1 MIVINMLSTAGMTKG
16 HGVLSAFEEQTR
28 LVSEGLGPGYTI
40 LINSWKKAD
49 ILHFHTINP
58 TFLLRSWFTS
68 AVKVGYVHFLPQT
81 LEGSIRLPRFIQ
93 KLLCKYVL
101 LFYKSMDK
109 LIVVNPSFIPKL
121 VECGIPEEKVAYI
134 PNFVDDE
141 QFFPLEE
148 QERERAREKLGL
160 RGGGVLTVLC
170 AGQMQK
176 RKGFLDFLET
186 ACRCPDMQFV
196 WAGGFSFGKITD
208 GYNEIQRAVETLPAN
223 VTLTGIV
230 PREDMNEL
238 YNAADVFFLPS
249 FDELFPMTLLEAM
262 CCRKPILVRDL
273 DLYPCILEG
282 YYTAA
287 SDVDG
292 FVRELRALTDPAVR
306 QTAANRS
313 AEGHQRYTKQA
324 VLSYWK
330 NCYASLLPQ
339 AQPVPQARGDLHL

>member
-1 MIVINMLSTAGMTKG
+1 M
-16 HGVLSAFEEQTR
+16 
-28 LVSEGLGPGYTI
+28 
-40 LINSWKKAD
+40 
-49 ILHFHTINP
+49 HFHTVNP
-58 TFLLRSWFTS
+58 NYLLRSWFTS

-81 LEGSIRLPRFIQ
+81 LEGSIRLPRPIQ

-121 VECGIPEEKVAYI
+121 VECGIPAEKIEYI
-134 PNFVDDE
+134 PNFVDDKHFYPMP
-141 QFFPLEE
+141 QD
-148 QERERAREKLGL
+148 ERLKARQAFGLDTEKF
-160 RGGGVLTVLC
+160 TVLC

-186 ACRCPDMQFV
+186 ARRCPDMQFV

-208 GYNEIQRAVETLPAN
+208 GYEEIRHAAEHLPAN

-230 PREDMNEL
+230 PREKMNEL

-249 FDELFPMTLLEAM
+249 FDELFPMTLLESM
-262 CCRKPILVRDL
+262 CCHKPILVRDL

-292 FVRELRALTDPAVR
+292 FVSQLRALTDPAVHS
-306 QTAANRS
+306 AAAARS
-313 AEGHQRYTKQA
+313 AEGHQRYTKAA

>member
-1 MIVINMLSTAGMTKG
+1 MIFINMLSTAGMTKG

-28 LVSEGLGPGYTI
+28 LVREGLGDQYTI

-49 ILHFHTINP
+49 ILHFHTVNP
-58 TFLLRSWFTS
+58 SFLLRSWFTS

-81 LEGSIRLPRFIQ
+81 LEGSIRLPKLIQ

-101 LFYKSMDK
+101 LFYQSMDK

-121 VECGIPEEKVAYI
+121 VECGIPEEKVTYI

-141 QFFPLEE
+141 QFHPIGEE
-148 QERERAREKLGL
+148 RRQLVRQKYGMEDGRF
-160 RGGGVLTVLC
+160 TVLC

-186 ACRCPDMQFV
+186 ARRCPDMRFV

-208 GYNEIQRAVETLPAN
+208 GYEEIRQAVEHLPDN

-230 PREDMNEL
+230 PREEMNDL

-262 CCRKPILVRDL
+262 CCHKPILVRDL
-273 DLYPCILEG
+273 ELYPCILEG
-282 YYTAA
+282 YYSAA
-287 SDVDG
+287 SDVEG
-292 FVRELRALTDPAVR
+292 FVRQLRALTDPAVR
-306 QTAANRS
+306 KEAAARS

>member
-1 MIVINMLSTAGMTKG
+1 MVRINMLSRAGMTKG
-16 HGVLSAFEEQTR
+16 HGVLSAFEEQTK
-28 LVSEGLGPGYTI
+28 LVSKGLGPEYQV
-40 LINSWKKAD
+40 LVNSWKKAD

-58 TFLLRSWFTS
+58 TFLLRSWCSS

-81 LEGSIRLPRFIQ
+81 LEGSIRLPGLVQ
-93 KLLCKYVL
+93 KMLCWYVL
-101 LFYKSMDK
+101 LFYRSMDK
-109 LIVVNPSFIPKL
+109 LIVVNPSFIPQL
-121 VECGIPEEKVAYI
+121 EACGIPAEKIEYI

-141 QFFPLEE
+141 QFFPLDE
-148 QERERAREKLGL
+148 QERLACRRQFGL
-160 RGGGVLTVLC
+160 DPDGFVVLC

-186 ACRCPDMQFV
+186 ARRCPDMQFV

-208 GYNEIQRAVETLPAN
+208 GYDEIRQAVQQLPAN
-223 VTLTGIV
+223 VKLTGIV
-230 PREDMNEL
+230 PREQMNQL

-249 FDELFPMTLLEAM
+249 YDELFPMTLLESM

-273 DLYPCILEG
+273 ELYRCILDG

-287 SDVDG
+287 ADVDG
-292 FVRELRALTDPAVR
+292 FARELRAMTDPAVC
-306 QTAANRS
+306 AAAADRS
-313 AEGHQRYTKQA
+313 AQGHQRYTKAA

-339 AQPVPQARGDLHL
+339 ARPVPQARGDVRL

>member
-28 LVSEGLGPGYTI
+28 LVSQGLGPGYTVR
-40 LINSWKKAD
+40 LNSWEKAD

-121 VECGIPEEKVAYI
+121 VECGIPEEKIQYI

-148 QERERAREKLGL
+148 QERKSARERLGL
-160 RGGGVLTVLC
+160 YEGGVLTVLC

-186 ACRCPDMQFV
+186 ARRCPDMQFV

-208 GYNEIQRAVETLPAN
+208 GNSAGQRDPHGHCAAGEDERAVQR
-223 VTLTGIV
+223 GG
-230 PREDMNEL
+230 R
-238 YNAADVFFLPS
+238 FLS
-249 FDELFPMTLLEAM
+249 
-262 CCRKPILVRDL
+262 
-273 DLYPCILEG
+273 
-282 YYTAA
+282 
-287 SDVDG
+287 
-292 FVRELRALTDPAVR
+292 
-306 QTAANRS
+306 
-313 AEGHQRYTKQA
+313 A
-324 VLSYWK
+324 VL
-330 NCYASLLPQ
+330 
-339 AQPVPQARGDLHL
+339 

>member
-1 MIVINMLSTAGMTKG
+1 MICINMLSQAGLTKG
-16 HGVLSAFEEQTR
+16 HGVLSAFEEQTK
-28 LVSEGLGPGYTI
+28 LVSEGLGPDYTVVVK
-40 LINSWKKAD
+40 SWKKAD

-58 TFLLRSWFTS
+58 TYLLRSWATS
-68 AVKVGYVHFLPQT
+68 AVCIGYVHFLPQT
-81 LEGSIRLPRFIQ
+81 LEGSIRLPRPIQ

-101 LFYKSMDK
+101 LFYRSMDR

-121 VECGIPEEKVAYI
+121 VDCGIPKEKIEYI

-141 QFFPLEE
+141 KFYPMSEE
-148 QERERAREKLGL
+148 ERMAVRREFGL
-160 RGGGVLTVLC
+160 DTEKFTVLC

-176 RKGFLDFLET
+176 RKGFLDFLE
-186 ACRCPDMQFV
+186 AARRCPDMQFV

-208 GYNEIQRAVETLPAN
+208 GYDEISRAAENPPAN

-230 PREDMNEL
+230 PREKMNGL

-249 FDELFPMTLLEAM
+249 YDELFPMTLLEAM
-262 CCRKPILVRDL
+262 CCHKPILVRDL

-292 FVRELRALTDPAVR
+292 FVGQLRALTDPAVHAAA
-306 QTAANRS
+306 TARS
-313 AEGHQRYTKQA
+313 AEGHQRYTKEA

-339 AQPVPQARGDLHL
+339 RQPARGDLHL

>member
-1 MIVINMLSTAGMTKG
+1 MVRINMLSSAGMTKG
-16 HGVLSAFEEQTR
+16 HGVLSAFEEQTK
-28 LVSEGLGPGYTI
+28 LVSEGLGPNYTVVV
-40 LINSWKKAD
+40 NSWKKAD
-49 ILHFHTINP
+49 ILHFHTVNP
-58 TFLLRSWFTS
+58 NYLLRSWFTS

-81 LEGSIRLPRFIQ
+81 LEGSIRLPRPIQ
-93 KLLCKYVL
+93 KLLYKYVL

-121 VECGIPEEKVAYI
+121 EECGIPAEKIEYI

-141 QFFPLEE
+141 QFYPMGEK
-148 QERERAREKLGL
+148 ERMDAWRAFGLDTEKFM
-160 RGGGVLTVLC
+160 VLC

-186 ACRCPDMQFV
+186 ARRCPDMQFV

-208 GYNEIQRAVETLPAN
+208 GYDEIRHAAEHLPVN

-230 PREDMNEL
+230 PREKMNSL

-249 FDELFPMTLLEAM
+249 FDELFPMTLLESM
-262 CCRKPILVRDL
+262 CCHKPILVRDL

-292 FVRELRALTDPAVR
+292 FVRQLRALTDPAEH
-306 QTAANRS
+306 AAASARS
-313 AEGHQRYTKQA
+313 AKGHQRYTKAA

-339 AQPVPQARGDLHL
+339 TQPVPQARGDFRL